1 MLKALYLADALRIF
15 DVQYHD
21 GGTAQQEAIETYQD
35 AIRKAVHQRK
45 EQLERGE
52 ETNRNLAGFVDLNEE
67 LTMDYTTRSIDG
79 LLCAMYCALGKT
91 YFMANMFEKAVES
104 YDKAL
109 ELEPL
114 YLDAVSSRG
123 SARIILGQYPE
134 AAQDFVTVL
143 ETDERRR
150 FQVSEK

>member
-1 MLKALYLADALRIF
+1 
-15 DVQYHD
+15 
-21 GGTAQQEAIETYQD
+21 
-35 AIRKAVHQRK
+35 
-45 EQLERGE
+45 
-52 ETNRNLAGFVDLNEE
+52 
-67 LTMDYTTRSIDG
+67 
-79 LLCAMYCALGKT
+79 
-91 YFMANMFEKAVES
+91 MANMFEKAVES

-150 FQVSEK
+150 FQVSEKGFVHFMRTQITKHTLGIIPGQFRMDSRATRFNV